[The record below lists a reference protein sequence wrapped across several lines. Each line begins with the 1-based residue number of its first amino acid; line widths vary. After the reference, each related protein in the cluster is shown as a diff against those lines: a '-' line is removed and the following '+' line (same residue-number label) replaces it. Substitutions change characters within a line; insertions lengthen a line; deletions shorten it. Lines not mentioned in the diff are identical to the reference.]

1 LWQWEALE
9 NVKCV
14 GGFSTVPKKCGIMQR
29 KLLMQVPFNYLMRG
43 VSSRSAVGMDGG
55 RSVTRLR
62 TQGAM
67 QAAACDQSNAF
78 TSIRVPSWMV
88 LYQGT
93 PPIPAIHVSAL
104 LPDALRNRLRPHS
117 MVSACYRRLAMGSA
131 HAVHIL
137 MMINL
142 RIIGIA
148 IRSSRFLH
156 TDALRPA
163 YSTCPNTLADSNRE
177 SCLCAFSGQVAR

>member
-1 LWQWEALE
+1 
-9 NVKCV
+9 
-14 GGFSTVPKKCGIMQR
+14 
-29 KLLMQVPFNYLMRG
+29 
-43 VSSRSAVGMDGG
+43 
-55 RSVTRLR
+55 
-62 TQGAM
+62 M

-78 TSIRVPSWMV
+78 TSVRVPSWMV

-93 PPIPAIHVSAL
+93 PHIPAVHVWAL
-104 LPDALRNRLRPHS
+104 LPDELRNRLRPHS
-117 MVSACYRRLAMGSA
+117 MVSTCYRRLAMGSA

-148 IRSSRFLH
+148 ICSGRFLH

-163 YSTCPNTLADSNRE
+163 CDTHTNALVESNQDRASALSVAKWRAD
-177 SCLCAFSGQVAR
+177 CATTSSQVARQVHVLTISFGQSELAPIARGVSSSVLGCGVVSRCTTGLKGAISMGLSTV